1 MNTSWQLYYSTLT
14 DYMERL
20 GTIGNA
26 IEMCPS
32 KNLLANVNLSIF
44 YQQRAEREREREYY
58 CNSEV
63 LKRLL
68 GTALKMAGEVIDGQV
83 VRADISVTWNVLS

>member
-1 MNTSWQLYYSTLT
+1 MYYSTLT
-14 DYMERL
+14 DYKERL
-20 GTIGNA
+20 GTISNA

-44 YQQRAEREREREYY
+44 YQQREREREYY

-68 GTALKMAGEVIDGQV
+68 GTALKMAGKVIDGQV
-83 VRADISVTWNVLS
+83 VRAGISVTWNVLS

>member
-1 MNTSWQLYYSTLT
+1 
-14 DYMERL
+14 MERL

-44 YQQRAEREREREYY
+44 YQQRAEREYY

-83 VRADISVTWNVLS
+83 VRAGISMSWNVLS